1 MPLLP
6 ILRKSPFSR
15 LIFLYAI
22 GIAFTDCL
30 RNNLPPVGIFL
41 FIIFI
46 LWLFLWRIVNTS
58 RNLNTGWISGILVS
72 MLIFICGIWAA
83 EIDHKREQRAESLPE
98 DIRLYRMVVTDIPD
112 TKAHVVK
119 ATARVLEMG
128 TAEGWIHYK
137 LKALLYI
144 SADSGACLPLPGSEL
159 ILRAALKN
167 IPGPSNPEGF
177 DYHKYLA
184 IRHIYKQC
192 FIILPPRRGGL
203 QPPQQSDLQSPRRGG
218 GDPVGVSPCRMR
230 NRLLQSF
237 REIGLEPAYFGL
249 VSALTLGYKE
259 DVDASAKE
267 AFTRAGVM
275 HIMALSGFNVGIIAL
290 VLGFVLGVFEKNP
303 AGKFI
308 KTLIIVLFLW
318 LFAWITG
325 LSPSVTRATVMI
337 SCVMTGRLFNRH
349 VNTYNILFVS
359 AFLLLTFCPGMIS
372 DVSFQLSFTAVLGIL
387 VYQPVLSRLVTF
399 KNSLAGRIWQL
410 FTLSCAAQ
418 LATFPLTLFYFH
430 QFPVYFWLTNLYVVP
445 LVSVIICVAGGYL
458 AIAWIRPVALLTG
471 KILAFLLKTLLISVN
486 VVERLPFSL
495 IEGVYINRIQ
505 AVLLMLLIFLL
516 ALIILFKTVKWFP
529 VLFILVFA
537 FETIHLVQFF
547 HLYDQQTALISSVKG
562 TTGITIISG
571 RKALLLM
578 NASSIPDMDDL
589 SFTFRNFWIRHG
601 VNPTVISLDRL
612 SPDICNGLAVPG
624 LFCRTGWRGNNILF
638 TFNGQR
644 LVLLRDD
651 RFYKYRSGRPM
662 QVDYIIITG
671 SLSVRPEGIA
681 REIQSNMVILD
692 GSIRK
697 PNRNKWKKG
706 YGKIAPRY
714 YVIPEQ
720 GAFSPGVDY
729 RTLH

>member
-15 LIFLYAI
+15 LIFLYAF

-30 RNNLPPVGIFL
+30 RNNLPPVGIIL
-41 FIIFI
+41 FIILI
-46 LWLFLWRIVNTS
+46 LWLILWRIVNTR
-58 RNLNTGWISGILVS
+58 RNFNTGWISGILVS

-98 DIRLYRMVVTDIPD
+98 DIRLYRLVVTDIPD

-119 ATARVLEMG
+119 ATARVLEMK
-128 TAEGWIHYK
+128 TAEGWIHHN

-167 IPGPSNPEGF
+167 IPGPSNPEEF

-184 IRHIYKQC
+184 IRHIYKQS
-192 FIILPPRRGGL
+192 FITLPSRPCR
-203 QPPQQSDLQSPRRGG
+203 DG

-259 DVDASAKE
+259 DVDASTKK
-267 AFTRAGVM
+267 AFTQAGVM

-290 VLGFVLGVFEKNP
+290 VLGFVLGVFDKNP
-303 AGKFI
+303 AGKFF

-387 VYQPVLSRLVTF
+387 VYQPVLSSLVTF
-399 KNSLAGRIWQL
+399 KNSLASRIWQL

-418 LATFPLTLFYFH
+418 LATFPLSLFYFH

-458 AIAWIRPVALLTG
+458 AIAWIKPVALLSG
-471 KILAFLLKTLLISVN
+471 KILAFLLKALLISVN

-537 FETIHLVQFF
+537 FEWIHLVHFN
-547 HLYDQQTALISSVKG
+547 HLYDQQTALVSSVKG
-562 TTGITIISG
+562 TTGITVISG

-589 SFTFRNFWIRHG
+589 SFAYRNFWIRHG
-601 VNPTVISLDRL
+601 VNPAVISLDQL
-612 SPDICNGLAVPG
+612 SPDICNGMAVPG
-624 LFCRTGWRGNNILF
+624 FYCRPGWRGNNILF

-651 RFYKYRSGRPM
+651 RFYKFRSGRPM
-662 QVDYIIITG
+662 QADYIIITG
-671 SLSVRPEGIA
+671 SLSVRPERIA
-681 REIQSNMVILD
+681 REIKSSMVILD
-692 GSIRK
+692 GSVRK
-697 PNRNKWKKG
+697 PNRNKWKKE
-706 YGKIAPRY
+706 YGKIAPEC

-720 GAFSPGVDY
+720 GAFSLGVDKP
-729 RTLH
+729 TLH